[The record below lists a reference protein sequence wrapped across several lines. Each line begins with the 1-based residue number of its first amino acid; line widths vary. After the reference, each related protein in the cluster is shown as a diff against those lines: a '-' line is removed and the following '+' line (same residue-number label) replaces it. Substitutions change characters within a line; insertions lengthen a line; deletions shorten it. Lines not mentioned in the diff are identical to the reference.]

1 MLVGCGEERPSLGG
15 VVKPI
20 WLLITTCRLPPVEYP
35 AWPGHRRMDDV
46 GHRKCGHQ
54 NYSSKCKALDAG
66 FVEEGGPH

>member
-35 AWPGHRRMDDV
+35 ATEV
-46 GHRKCGHQ
+46 T
-54 NYSSKCKALDAG
+54 
-66 FVEEGGPH
+66 EEWTL